1 MNFFVGE
8 CSGNIGLRNNA
19 CASAVLYVFGKPDFH
34 IWSRLREFGAHIP
47 DPDLESF
54 KTRLRYILKIK
65 PFDKAAARSRKIW
78 NMHPFFKSWRKS
90 SGTKRKRDDEGPD
103 RCWTLTHAVN
113 YELYE
118 LLHRKQGSSLA
129 KIPGQLA
136 QVVFGDLSAE
146 PVAPLPDWWERLHA
160 AVS

>member
-1 MNFFVGE
+1 MEEEQRHQAQEG
-8 CSGNIGLRNNA
+8 RRR
-19 CASAVLYVFGKPDFH
+19 PD
-34 IWSRLREFGAHIP
+34 
-47 DPDLESF
+47 
-54 KTRLRYILKIK
+54 K
-65 PFDKAAARSRKIW
+65 
-78 NMHPFFKSWRKS
+78 
-90 SGTKRKRDDEGPD
+90 
-103 RCWTLTHAVN
+103 CWTLMHAVN

-118 LLHRKQGSSLA
+118 LLHRRFWSSLA